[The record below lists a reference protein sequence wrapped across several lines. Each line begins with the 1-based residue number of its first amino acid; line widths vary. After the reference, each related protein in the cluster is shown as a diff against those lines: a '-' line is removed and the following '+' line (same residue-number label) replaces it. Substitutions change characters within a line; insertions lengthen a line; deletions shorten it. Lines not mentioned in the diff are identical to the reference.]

1 MKIFSGRV
9 VSTKMAKTA
18 TVAVDRFVM
27 HPIYKKRM
35 KKTEKYQVHDEVGVK
50 VGDHVRF
57 AACAPVSK
65 TKRWQIVVDEK
76 KTPVKAT
83 KEAIAKVSV
92 KKEVKK
98 SVKAVKTAKKA

>member
-35 KKTEKYQVHDEVGVK
+35 KRTVKYQVHDEVGVK
-50 VGDHVRF
+50 VGDYVKF
-57 AACAPVSK
+57 AACAPVSR
-65 TKRWQIVVDEK
+65 TKRWQIVVDVK

-83 KEAIAKVSV
+83 KEAIAKVSP
-92 KKEVKK
+92 KKEVK
-98 SVKAVKTAKKA
+98 KAVKTAKKA